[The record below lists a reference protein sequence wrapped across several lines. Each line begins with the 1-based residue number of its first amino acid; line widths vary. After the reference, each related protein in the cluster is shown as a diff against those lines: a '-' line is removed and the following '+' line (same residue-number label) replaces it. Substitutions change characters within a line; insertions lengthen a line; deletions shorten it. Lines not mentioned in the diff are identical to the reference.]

1 MSLTST
7 YQIVTQTSLMHQR
20 SQKDFNKIISNG
32 VWVFK
37 CVGNNQQV

>member
-7 YQIVTQTSLMHQR
+7 YQIDTETSLVHQR
-20 SQKDFNKIISNG
+20 SQKNFNKIINNG